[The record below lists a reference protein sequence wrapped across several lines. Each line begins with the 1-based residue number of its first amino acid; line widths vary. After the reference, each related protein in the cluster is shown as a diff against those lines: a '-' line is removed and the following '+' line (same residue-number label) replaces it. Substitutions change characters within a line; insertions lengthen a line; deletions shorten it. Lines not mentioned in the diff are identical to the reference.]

1 MLPLV
6 FPHVIYILPAMK
18 GMWVIFGWVIF
29 VVLCSSGYAAGPAF
43 ASDTS
48 NQSSTV
54 KRQAI
59 KDCMTRK
66 MSADKTLSYIAA
78 AKACTA
84 LSKPPVNETASNTP
98 VKQ

>member
-1 MLPLV
+1 V
-6 FPHVIYILPAMK
+6 FRLIIDILPAMIRI
-18 GMWVIFGWVIF
+18 WVIFGWVIF
-29 VVLCSSGYAAGPAF
+29 MALCSSGYATGPAF
-43 ASDTS
+43 ASDSST

-54 KRQAI
+54 IKRQAI

-78 AKACTA
+78 AKVCTA

-98 VKQ
+98 IKQ